1 MNNPILAFSARRRM
15 RSMRTP
21 LLITLYALILAV
33 IAYMT
38 IYACFMKQTFTL
50 TDMQNGVYG
59 YTAIVALQ
67 FALIVLVAP
76 AMTAGSVSGERERQ
90 TLDLL
95 LVTNMSPVRLV
106 LGKLLES
113 FGFLALL
120 VVSSL
125 PVMSMAVLTGAAA
138 LTDVLVSAAFLLVT
152 ALELLSLGMFFSSLF
167 KRTVSSTVVT
177 YLAVFGLGVVTL
189 LPLFYDTKRISDLY
203 DMMIAANRY
212 YDAAAPMTMDYIPVS
227 FVINPLMGLLALI
240 QAQTAN
246 VGQWLWQFSYTLGNT
261 AGYLHYDRMYLYNM
275 ACMAGASTVLTALS
289 ALLMRTRRGGVKG
302 RRRHA

>member
-15 RSMRTP
+15 RSVRTP

-33 IAYMT
+33 IAYLT
-38 IYACFMKQTFTL
+38 IYACFLQPTFTL
-50 TDMQNGVYG
+50 TDMQNGAYG
-59 YTAIVALQ
+59 YIAILALQ

-95 LVTNMSPVRLV
+95 LVTNINPVRLV

-125 PVMSMAVLTGAAA
+125 PVMSMAVLTGAAE
-138 LTDVLVSAAFLLVT
+138 LTDVLMSAAFLLVT
-152 ALELLSLGMFFSSLF
+152 ALELLSLGMFFSSLL
-167 KRTVSSTVVT
+167 KRTVTSTVVT
-177 YLAVFGLGVVTL
+177 YLAVFGLGVITL
-189 LPLFYDTKRISDLY
+189 LPLYYDTKRISDLY
-203 DMMIAANRY
+203 DIMLSASSY
-212 YDAAAPMTMDYIPVS
+212 YNASEALMLDYVPIS
-227 FVINPLMGLLALI
+227 FVINPMMGLLALI
-240 QAQTAN
+240 QTQTAS
-246 VGQWLWQFSYTLGNT
+246 VGQFLWQFSYTLGNT
-261 AGYLHYDRMYLYNM
+261 VDYLHYNRMYLYNM
-275 ACMAGASTVLTALS
+275 ACMAGVSIVLTALS
-289 ALLMRTRRGGVKG
+289 ALLMRAGRGGMKG

>member
-15 RSMRTP
+15 RSVRTP
-21 LLITLYALILAV
+21 LLITLYALVLAA
-33 IAYMT
+33 IAYLT

-167 KRTVSSTVVT
+167 KRTVTSTVVT
-177 YLAVFGLGVVTL
+177 YLAVFGLGVITL
-189 LPLFYDTKRISDLY
+189 LP
-203 DMMIAANRY
+203 
-212 YDAAAPMTMDYIPVS
+212 
-227 FVINPLMGLLALI
+227 
-240 QAQTAN
+240 
-246 VGQWLWQFSYTLGNT
+246 
-261 AGYLHYDRMYLYNM
+261 DRK
-275 ACMAGASTVLTALS
+275 SV
-289 ALLMRTRRGGVKG
+289 V
-302 RRRHA
+302 

>member
-15 RSMRTP
+15 RSVRTP

-33 IAYMT
+33 IAYLT
-38 IYACFMKQTFTL
+38 IYACFLQPTFTL
-50 TDMQNGVYG
+50 TDMKNGAYG
-59 YTAIVALQ
+59 YIAILALQ

-95 LVTNMSPVRLV
+95 LVTNINPVRLV

-125 PVMSMAVLTGAAA
+125 PVMSMAVLTGAAE
-138 LTDVLVSAAFLLVT
+138 LTDVLMSAAFLLVT
-152 ALELLSLGMFFSSLF
+152 ALELLSLGMFFSSLL
-167 KRTVSSTVVT
+167 KRTVTSTVVT
-177 YLAVFGLGVVTL
+177 YLAVFGLGVITL
-189 LPLFYDTKRISDLY
+189 LPLYYDTKRISDLY
-203 DMMIAANRY
+203 DIMLSASSY
-212 YDAAAPMTMDYIPVS
+212 YNASEALMLDYVPIS
-227 FVINPLMGLLALI
+227 FVINPMMGLLALI
-240 QAQTAN
+240 QTQTAS
-246 VGQWLWQFSYTLGNT
+246 VGQFLWQFSYTLGNT
-261 AGYLHYDRMYLYNM
+261 VDYLHYNRMYLYNM
-275 ACMAGASTVLTALS
+275 ACMAGVSIVLTALS
-289 ALLMRTRRGGVKG
+289 ALLMRAGRGGMKG

>member
-15 RSMRTP
+15 RSARTP
-21 LLITLYALILAV
+21 LLITLYALVLAV
-33 IAYMT
+33 IAYLT
-38 IYACFMKQTFTL
+38 IYACFMQPTFTL

-59 YTAIVALQ
+59 YTAILALQ

-125 PVMSMAVLTGAAA
+125 PVMSVAVLTGAAE
-138 LTDVLVSAAFLLVT
+138 LTDVLVSAAFLLLT
-152 ALELLSLGMFFSSLF
+152 ALELLSLGMFFSCLL
-167 KRTVSSTVVT
+167 KRTVTSTVVT
-177 YLAVFGLGVVTL
+177 YLAVFALGVITL
-189 LPLFYDTKRISDLY
+189 LPLYYDTKRISDLY
-203 DMMIAANRY
+203 DMMLSASRY
-212 YDAAAPMTMDYIPVS
+212 YDAVEPMTLDYIPVS

-240 QAQTAN
+240 QTQTAN

-261 AGYLHYDRMYLYNM
+261 ADYLHYDSMYLANM
-275 ACMAGASTVLTALS
+275 ACMAGVSIFLTALS
-289 ALLMRTRRGGVKG
+289 SLLMRKRHGGMKG
-302 RRRHA
+302 SGHHA

>member
-15 RSMRTP
+15 RSVRTP

-33 IAYMT
+33 IAYLT
-38 IYACFMKQTFTL
+38 IYACFLQPTFTL
-50 TDMQNGVYG
+50 TDMQNGAYG
-59 YTAIVALQ
+59 YIAILALQ

-95 LVTNMSPVRLV
+95 LVTNINPVRLV

-125 PVMSMAVLTGAAA
+125 PVMSMAVLTGAAE
-138 LTDVLVSAAFLLVT
+138 LTDVLMSAAFLLVT
-152 ALELLSLGMFFSSLF
+152 ALELLSLGMFFSSLI
-167 KRTVSSTVVT
+167 KRTVTSTVVT
-177 YLAVFGLGVVTL
+177 YLAVFGLGVITL
-189 LPLFYDTKRISDLY
+189 LPLYYDTKRISDLY
-203 DMMIAANRY
+203 DIMLSASSY
-212 YDAAAPMTMDYIPVS
+212 YSASEALMLDYVPIS
-227 FVINPLMGLLALI
+227 FVVNPMMGLLALI
-240 QAQTAN
+240 QTQTAS
-246 VGQWLWQFSYTLGNT
+246 VGQFLWQLSYTLGNT
-261 AGYLHYDRMYLYNM
+261 VDYLHYNRMYLYNM
-275 ACMAGASTVLTALS
+275 ACMAGVSIVLTALS
-289 ALLMRTRRGGVKG
+289 ALLMRAGRGGMKG